1 MPDQIIDLT
10 RHAHL
15 HLPLV
20 SLLEEQFQEEDM
32 LQKLRELN
40 AHSKVRIRFGRRVA
54 MATARVLNEDSH
66 REFQI
71 ISFDDLPRS
80 EGCR

>member
-20 SLLEEQFQEEDM
+20 LLLEEQFREEDM

-40 AHSKVRIRFGRRVA
+40 AHSRIRIRFGRRLA
-54 MATARVLNEDSH
+54 MATAQVLNEDS
-66 REFQI
+66 RRDFQV

-80 EGCR
+80 EEIR